1 MSVYLLTYLLT
12 YLSHTSMSRTV
23 TFIWRRVKLPLVAE
37 FSQWLIRLCRAT
49 NVIARLATLVYKISQ
64 MNVHVPVT
72 ALPVCLSHFIISQ
85 RLHNVMLYVVVVY
98 SETLP
103 VEAPPSYR
111 GVTLKYSYKVTIG
124 AQRFGCPTKLLRLPF
139 RVLVVPGCPLTAI
152 HHHFINKDKV
162 EQWGSLQHL
171 L

>member
-1 MSVYLLTYLLT
+1 
-12 YLSHTSMSRTV
+12 
-23 TFIWRRVKLPLVAE
+23 
-37 FSQWLIRLCRAT
+37 
-49 NVIARLATLVYKISQ
+49 
-64 MNVHVPVT
+64 
-72 ALPVCLSHFIISQ
+72 
-85 RLHNVMLYVVVVY
+85 MLYVVVVY

-162 EQWGSLQHL
+162 EQ
-171 L
+171 